1 MLHLWSGVDREDGC
15 SSYGGADMT
24 REEHL
29 LVIIAEEC
37 VEIAKNATKALRFGL
52 HNCGPGEP
60 NTNARLMCL
69 ECADL
74 QAVLEMLADSNDLF
88 DLTSKSIDMDA
99 AMAAKKAKVERMLGI
114 SLERGRLSE

>member
-1 MLHLWSGVDREDGC
+1 
-15 SSYGGADMT
+15 MT

-52 HNCGPGEP
+52 DDCEPGQIDS
-60 NTNARLMCL
+60 NARRICL

-74 QAVLEMLADSNDLF
+74 QSVLEMLRFSSVTLSLAGESVN
-88 DLTSKSIDMDA
+88 MA
-99 AMAAKKAKVERMLGI
+99 EAMKAKKEKVEKFLEY
-114 SLERGRLSE
+114 SAERGRLI